1 MNIDVAYDEAIKF
14 AKSHYE
20 NFPVISFLIPRELR
34 KHVAIIYWFAR
45 TADDIADE
53 GELNVSER
61 LLKIDEF
68 KYRLDELLNNN
79 YSNHFEF
86 ALFSTI
92 NELKLSTI
100 NFYRL
105 LIAFRQDIT
114 KTRYKDFDELLEYC
128 QNSANPV
135 GRLIL
140 EIFNIRIEEA
150 LRYSDS
156 ICTALQLTN
165 FWQDTRLD
173 FIKGRIYYPLE
184 DMEKLNISEKMFE
197 LNEKNFKLRQ
207 LVKQNVEKTAD
218 LFIMGKNLFKYLSG
232 RLKYEIS
239 WTVGG
244 GEIILE
250 KIRQNNYDV
259 LNYRPSITTKDFW
272 NILVKIYINIK

>member
-1 MNIDVAYDEAIKF
+1 MNIDAAYYEAIEF

-34 KHVAIIYWFAR
+34 KHIAIIYWFAR

-53 GELNVSER
+53 GELKASER
-61 LLKIDEF
+61 IQKIDEF
-68 KYRLDELLNNN
+68 KNRLDELLNNK
-79 YSNHFEF
+79 YSNHFEL
-86 ALFSTI
+86 ALYSTI
-92 NELKLSTI
+92 NDFKLSTI

-105 LIAFRQDIT
+105 LKAFRQDIT
-114 KTRYKDFDELLEYC
+114 KTRYNNFSELLEYC
-128 QNSANPV
+128 ENSANPV

-140 EIFNIRIEEA
+140 EIFNIRNVEA
-150 LRYSDS
+150 NKYSDS

-165 FWQDTRLD
+165 FWQDTRVD

-184 DMEKLNISEKMFE
+184 DMEKLNISENMFE
-197 LNEKNFKLRQ
+197 LNENNFKLRQ
-207 LVKQNVEKTAD
+207 LVKLNVEKTAD
-218 LFIMGKNLFKYLSG
+218 LYIMGKNLFKYLNG

-244 GEIILE
+244 GEFILE

-259 LNYRPSITTKDFW
+259 LNYRPSIKKKDFW
-272 NILVKIYINIK
+272 NILVKTIINIK

>member
-1 MNIDVAYDEAIKF
+1 MNIDVAYNDAIIF
-14 AKSHYE
+14 AKNHYE
-20 NFPVISFLIPRELR
+20 NFPVISFLIRKELR
-34 KHVAIIYWFAR
+34 KHIAIIYWFAR

-53 GELNVSER
+53 GELNASER
-61 LLKIDEF
+61 LQKIDEL
-68 KYRLDELLNNN
+68 KYRLDELLNNK

-86 ALFSTI
+86 ALYSTI

-100 NFYRL
+100 NFYNL
-105 LIAFRQDIT
+105 LKAFRQDIT
-114 KTRYKDFDELLEYC
+114 KTRYKNFNELLEYC
-128 QNSANPV
+128 ENSANPV

-140 EIFNIRIEEA
+140 EVFNIQSEEA
-150 LRYSDS
+150 QRYSDA

-165 FWQDTRLD
+165 FWQDTRVD

-197 LNEKNFKLRQ
+197 LNENNFKLRQ
-207 LVKQNVEKTAD
+207 LVKQNVDKTAD
-218 LFIMGKNLFKYLSG
+218 LYITGKNLFKYLKG
-232 RLKYEIS
+232 RLKFEIS

-259 LNYRPSITTKDFW
+259 LNYRPSISKKELW
-272 NILVKIYINIK
+272 NILVKTFINIK